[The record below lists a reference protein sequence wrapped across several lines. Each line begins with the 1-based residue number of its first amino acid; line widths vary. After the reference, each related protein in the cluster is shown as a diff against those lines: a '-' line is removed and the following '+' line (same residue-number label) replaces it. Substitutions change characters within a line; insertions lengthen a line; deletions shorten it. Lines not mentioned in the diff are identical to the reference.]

1 MWSKQGADLPRNWW
15 RIRARVLRRSDICYV
30 CGLPGAD
37 EVDHVIPR
45 SEWNRSSSPHDESN
59 LRPIHGRKSGKQC
72 HARKTAAEGVR
83 LKRQMREK
91 RLRPAER
98 HPGSLRSD

>member
-45 SEWNRSSSPHDESN
+45 SEWNRSSS
-59 LRPIHGRKSGKQC
+59 L
-72 HARKTAAEGVR
+72 
-83 LKRQMREK
+83 
-91 RLRPAER
+91 
-98 HPGSLRSD
+98 SLRSEADSLLPVGALTSCTLSKRSVRAPCLPSVVAGLSAR